1 MLMHPVTMTDALLL
15 AYAAVSYVG
24 HVYGDGNM
32 TVRFVVAKAKV
43 TPMKTTSIPRLEL
56 VATVLG
62 SRLSRKVSELY
73 IVD

>member
-1 MLMHPVTMTDALLL
+1 MHPVTMTDALLL

-24 HVYGDGNM
+24 HVYGDGNV

-43 TPMKTTSIPRLEL
+43 TP
-56 VATVLG
+56 TVLG